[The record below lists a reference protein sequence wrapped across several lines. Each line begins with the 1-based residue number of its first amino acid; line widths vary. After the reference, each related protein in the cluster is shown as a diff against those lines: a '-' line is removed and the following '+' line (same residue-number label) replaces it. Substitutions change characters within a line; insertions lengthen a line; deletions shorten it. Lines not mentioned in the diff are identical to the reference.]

1 MKKILLLFVMLLGL
15 QSNTLLNAAE
25 YWIQVA
31 VYDHNIGDDYFKDAG
46 VSDVAMHIDAMD
58 IYRYYIKGYSDENTA
73 EVKKNEVAEKGF
85 KHAKVVDIEALR
97 EICKKVC
104 TSKNP
109 SIEAIYFDFDKS
121 KIKERSE
128 RILKEVS
135 TIMVEN
141 PDLDV
146 QLNGHTD
153 SKGSTTYNDM
163 LSSSR
168 ARQAKNYLIQKGIS
182 PNRIAT
188 KGYGEVNPVALNQ
201 DDRGRDLPE
210 GRKFNRRVEIIL
222 STKEDGTKNLFLTS
236 KLLDVPLKL
245 RIR

>member
-1 MKKILLLFVMLLGL
+1 MRKILLLFVMLLGL
-15 QSNTLLNAAE
+15 QSNTLLTAAE

-46 VSDVAMHIDAMD
+46 VRDVAMHIDAMD
-58 IYRYYIKGYSDENTA
+58 IYRYYIKGYSDESEA

-97 EICKKVC
+97 ELCKKIC
-104 TSKNP
+104 TPKAP

-121 KIKERSE
+121 KIKKRSE
-128 RILKEVS
+128 RVLKEVS

-141 PDLDV
+141 PEMEV

-153 SKGSTTYNDM
+153 AKGSVPYNDM
-163 LSSSR
+163 LSKSR
-168 ARQAKNYLIQKGIS
+168 ASQAKRYLIQKGIS
-182 PNRIAT
+182 SSRIST
-188 KGYGEVNPVALNQ
+188 KGYGESKPVALNQ

-222 STKEDGTKNLFLTS
+222 ATKENDVRNRILTS
-236 KLLDVPLKL
+236 ELLDIPLRL